1 MQKAHKF
8 AIALLALMTLFS
20 FAGSFT
26 RSVYGELQEPEV
38 SVIPSEPQV
47 GQQATVEA
55 IIQIEL
61 C

>member
-8 AIALLALMTLFS
+8 AIALLALMTLYS
-20 FAGSFT
+20 FAWPFT
-26 RSVYGELQEPEV
+26 RSVYGKLQEPEV
-38 SVIPSEPQV
+38 NVIPSEPQV
-47 GQQATVEA
+47 GQHATVEA